1 MVVRVMTQLI
11 IKTNTEDH
19 FIAKLAAI
27 AIALS
32 IIEFFLPSPIPG
44 IKPGIANI
52 IVLYTLVKFNLQTA
66 VWVSLIRIFVSSIL
80 VGSLLSPT
88 FFLSLFGAIS
98 SLILLFIV
106 QKLPKKYFSIISLGI
121 IAAFGHILGQFLIAR
136 IWIIPHDSIFNLL
149 PLFLISALIFGMLSG
164 FITNTL
170 LKHKTNPLPN

>member
-1 MVVRVMTQLI
+1 MTQLI

-66 VWVSLIRIFVSSIL
+66 VWVSLIRVFVSSIL
-80 VGSLLSPT
+80 VGSLMSPT

-98 SLILLFIV
+98 SLILLFIF
-106 QKLPKKYFSIISLGI
+106 QKLPKKYFYIISLGI
-121 IAAFGHILGQFLIAR
+121 IAAFGNILGQFLIAR
-136 IWIIPHDSIFNLL
+136 IWIIPHDSIFNILQ
-149 PLFLISALIFGMLSG
+149 LFLISSLIFGMLSG